1 MKLAIILST
10 RDVETN
16 WNALRLGNF
25 ALNKGDTV
33 SMFLTGEG
41 VEYDKDTSTQ
51 FNIKEQLNQFLASSN
66 AKIIACETCMNFR
79 ERKDSRECPVGGIAD
94 SYHLIADNDQV
105 ITI

>member
-51 FNIKEQLNQFLASSN
+51 FNIKEQLN
-66 AKIIACETCMNFR
+66 
-79 ERKDSRECPVGGIAD
+79 
-94 SYHLIADNDQV
+94 
-105 ITI
+105 

>member
-66 AKIIACETCMNFR
+66 AKLIACETCMNFR
-79 ERKDSRECPVGGIAD
+79 ERKDSRECPVGGIED
-94 SYHLIADNDQV
+94 LYNLIADNDKV
-105 ITI
+105 ITF

>member
-79 ERKDSRECPVGGIAD
+79 ERKDSRECPVGGIED
-94 SYHLIADNDQV
+94 LYNLIADNDKV
-105 ITI
+105 ITF